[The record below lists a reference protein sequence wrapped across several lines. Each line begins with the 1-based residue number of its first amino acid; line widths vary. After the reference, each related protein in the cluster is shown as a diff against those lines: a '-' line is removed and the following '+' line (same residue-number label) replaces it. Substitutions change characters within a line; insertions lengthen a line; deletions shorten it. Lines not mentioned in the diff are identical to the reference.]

1 MLSLSFEYS
10 IHEKR
15 ALNFQNWK
23 IELSIKTRFFENSK
37 SESRG
42 SLALEWKPFEEFTF
56 KPSGEVTL

>member
-1 MLSLSFEYS
+1 MLSLSFDYS

-42 SLALEWKPFEEFTF
+42 SLALEWKLFEEFTF
-56 KPSGEVTL
+56 KPNEEVTL